1 MNELWTDSGSETAPT
16 IDPRMAAIAMLDQMQ
31 SEASTAETA
40 SDEGEAPSTDEV
52 ETVEGDETEA
62 QEPVDEGQEQ
72 PSEEPSQEPETAQ
85 KEPEKK
91 DKLSSRFACLAR
103 EEKRIR
109 AQRDELKRHQ
119 EELRS
124 FKAAVEKIKTDPLG
138 ALQELGIEYDTLTRS
153 VLSGGKPDPADE
165 IKELRERQ
173 EAWIRE
179 QREAQER
186 QEQARVEQAFTQAKR
201 EIASLASSSSERFPL
216 VAGWDPNEVA
226 ESAFQIIEQ
235 TYNKTGHFMSYDD
248 ALQEIENRLDSYRE
262 KLLKAK
268 PVAPAQKQPPRSIT
282 NRVASQQGT
291 AARELSPEER
301 RMAAIKFLDSQSA

>member
-1 MNELWTDSGSETAPT
+1 MNELLTDSGSETSPT
-16 IDPRMAAIAMLDQMQ
+16 IDPRMAAIAMLDQMNN
-31 SEASTAETA
+31 AEPA
-40 SDEGEAPSTDEV
+40 SDAGEDAEAPSTSDV
-52 ETVEGDETEA
+52 DTVEEGAETEA
-62 QEPVDEGQEQ
+62 QEPVEGEAATA
-72 PSEEPSQEPETAQ
+72 SEEPSQEPEQAQ
-85 KEPEKK
+85 EEPEKK
-91 DKLSSRFACLAR
+91 DKLSSRFASLAR

-119 EELRS
+119 EELRT
-124 FKAAVEKIKTDPLG
+124 FKSAVEKLRSDPLS
-138 ALQELGIEYDTLTRS
+138 ALSELGIDYDTLTRS

-179 QREAQER
+179 QEAAQAR
-186 QEQARVEQAFTQAKR
+186 AEQARVEQAFTQAKR

-216 VAGWDPNEVA
+216 VAGWDANEVA

-235 TYNKTGHFMSYDD
+235 HYKKTNSLLSYDE
-248 ALQEIENRLDSYRE
+248 ALGEIEKRLDSYRE

-282 NRVASQQGT
+282 NRLASQQGT
-291 AARELSPEER
+291 AARELSYEER
-301 RMAAIKFLDSQSA
+301 RAAAIKFLDSQSV